1 MLQRSSR
8 HNYYHVSQE
17 NYKWVPAG
25 LRLVVRKNLVTQ
37 FVDKLVKAQIDL
49 QKKQK
54 QKHSHE
60 SRTGAKVLPKNISN
74 ITFPEDATIKQQ
86 AQF

>member
-1 MLQRSSR
+1 MPQRSSR

-49 QKKQK
+49 QKKK
-54 QKHSHE
+54 K
-60 SRTGAKVLPKNISN
+60 KNSN